1 MKHRFLVSLMVQML
15 IPAIPPGA
23 QTNKPAGPAKAYKAP
38 RTPDG
43 QPDLQG
49 FWTNN
54 TYVPLERPKGVT
66 KEFYTEQ
73 EAKEVE
79 KRAAQTE
86 VEQTTPGTVSDVH
99 YDFTQ
104 FGLDRG
110 QNAFSHNLR
119 TSLIFDPPDGRIPA
133 MTPQCQTRAAEAL
146 ERRKR
151 GR

>member
-1 MKHRFLVSLMVQML
+1 LEGRFPMNHRVL
-15 IPAIPPGA
+15 ISVIALIVLLIATAVPAAAQANKAVGA
-23 QTNKPAGPAKAYKAP
+23 PKTYKAP

-73 EAKEVE
+73 EAREME
-79 KRAAQTE
+79 RRAAQAE
-86 VEQTTPGTVSDVH
+86 SEQTAPGTIADVH

-104 FGLDRG
+104 FSLDRN
-110 QNAFSHNLR
+110 QSAFAHDLR
-119 TSLIFDPPDGRIPA
+119 TA
-133 MTPQCQTRAAEAL
+133 
-146 ERRKR
+146 
-151 GR
+151 